1 MFWDMQN
8 CPMIQRTLKKA
19 LNLDQNRCRITYAK
33 LNNALT
39 SKIDILLPEVD
50 ADKLLHEISVANLCD
65 VIGSVTVKGTN
76 KWQSVQLIKAYNDLR
91 MSAAQPIAQ
100 PNNDE
105 MSDVEPI
112 NSEPPTS
119 AHHIISYSKILARGL
134 EHKLEKLNARTENRK
149 QPNRAAAPPQQRNA
163 GNNDDAKESDA
174 NHTSASQPNDH
185 PSNDH
190 RSRKR
195 QRQSDEPRSNEV
207 IQLTQMITEMKQTQ
221 AEMLKELRETR
232 SRNNVL
238 ESTVQL
244 LTTAIATLISNQSG
258 NNPILSAL
266 SNAQRL
272 LMPSCNND
280 EFNQRIPSPIDTT
293 NASSQNAA
301 HDANSQPPANE
312 ANNSTVASGTNPV
325 RRQQSV
331 ASRTDATAPT
341 ETIDVSMSDA
351 RILKRSRDDSIEP
364 DIDEVSSNARNDRS
378 TSQHHGKRPTTS
390 RNASADAAETAS
402 VDKMNE

>member
-1 MFWDMQN
+1 M
-8 CPMIQRTLKKA
+8 
-19 LNLDQNRCRITYAK
+19 
-33 LNNALT
+33 
-39 SKIDILLPEVD
+39 
-50 ADKLLHEISVANLCD
+50 
-65 VIGSVTVKGTN
+65 GTN
-76 KWQSVQLIKAYNDLR
+76 KRQPVQLIKAYNDLR
-91 MSAAQPIAQ
+91 MNAAQPIAQ

-119 AHHIISYSKILARGL
+119 AHHIISYSKVLVRGL

-149 QPNRAAAPPQQRNA
+149 QSNRAAAPSQQRDA

-207 IQLTQMITEMKQTQ
+207 VQLTQMITEMKQTQ

-244 LTTAIATLISNQSG
+244 LTTAIATLISNQS
-258 NNPILSAL
+258 
-266 SNAQRL
+266 
-272 LMPSCNND
+272 
-280 EFNQRIPSPIDTT
+280 
-293 NASSQNAA
+293 
-301 HDANSQPPANE
+301 
-312 ANNSTVASGTNPV
+312 
-325 RRQQSV
+325 
-331 ASRTDATAPT
+331 
-341 ETIDVSMSDA
+341 
-351 RILKRSRDDSIEP
+351 
-364 DIDEVSSNARNDRS
+364 
-378 TSQHHGKRPTTS
+378 
-390 RNASADAAETAS
+390 
-402 VDKMNE
+402 